1 MVLVSD
7 VLDVLETIAHRRFAF
22 NWDKVGL
29 QVGNRETPVEKA
41 VVSLD
46 RSLGAIHHA
55 IESNAQLLLTHHP
68 LIFDPI
74 STVTSDTYEGRAIQK
89 LIFYGISHICA
100 HTNWDAAPG
109 GINDVLASQL
119 GLQKIRDFGSSA
131 GEDVFKI
138 VVFAPLEASER
149 IVDDC
154 ALIGAGSIGK
164 YTRCAFQ
171 TAGQGT
177 FDASQE
183 SSPHL
188 GNPGERTT
196 VDEARIEMVCPSH
209 LISGVTKAIREAHPY
224 EEPAFDIYPLRPG
237 KGQQAGRI
245 GHLQTPMSLR
255 EFSNFVD
262 DALATTS
269 LTWGEQNHTIRTVA
283 VVGGAAD
290 GEWRSAQAAGAD
302 ILVTG
307 EVKQHVALEAS
318 ESGFAIMS
326 AGHYATEHP
335 GTAVLGQRMAEL
347 VPSVEWLVFEPQ
359 PGTSGRPL

>member
-7 VLDVLETIAHRRFAF
+7 VLDVLETIAPHRFAVS
-22 NWDKVGL
+22 WDKVGL

-46 RSLGAIHHA
+46 RSMGAIHYA
-55 IESNAQLLLTHHP
+55 MESDAQLLLTHHP

-89 LIFYGISHICA
+89 LIYYGISHICA

-109 GINDVLASQL
+109 GINDVLASIFR
-119 GLQKIRDFGSSA
+119 LQDVRTFGSSS
-131 GEDVFKI
+131 GGQDFKI

-149 IVDDC
+149 IVDAC
-154 ALIGAGSIGK
+154 ARVGAGSIGK

-171 TAGQGT
+171 GSGTGT
-177 FDASQE
+177 FEAPED
-183 SSPHL
+183 SSPAV
-188 GNPGERTT
+188 GNAGERSA
-196 VDEARIEMVCPSH
+196 VEEVRIEMICPSH
-209 LISGVTKAIREAHPY
+209 LVALTTKAIREVHPY
-224 EEPAFDIYPLRPG
+224 EEPAIDIYPLKPS
-237 KGQQAGRI
+237 KGQQGGRI
-245 GHLQTPMSLR
+245 GQLADAMSLR
-255 EFSNFVD
+255 DFSTLA
-262 DALATTS
+262 DAELKTRS
-269 LTWGEQNHTIRTVA
+269 LTWGDPNKLIQTVA

-318 ESGFAIMS
+318 ESGFGIMA

-335 GTAVLGQRMAEL
+335 GTTVLGQRMAEL

-359 PGTSGRPL
+359 SGASGRPL